1 MEGEVLRV
9 DLGFSCRIRDGL
21 HQIHARR

>member
-9 DLGFSCRIRDGL
+9 DLGFSYRIRDGL
-21 HQIHARR
+21 HQIHAGR